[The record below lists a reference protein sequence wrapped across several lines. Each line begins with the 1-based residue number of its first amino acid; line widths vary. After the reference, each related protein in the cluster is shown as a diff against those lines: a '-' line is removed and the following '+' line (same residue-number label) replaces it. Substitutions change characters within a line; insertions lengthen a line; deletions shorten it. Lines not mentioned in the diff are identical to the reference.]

1 MALRIP
7 DTLWS
12 RLSALLL
19 VIALAGL
26 SSGLLVREL
35 IVRDFRSFIS
45 GRLEDRSYWVMA
57 RLEGKYAE
65 AGGWDPATLAD
76 DVVLAYMMG
85 LAVRV
90 SDMEKHPVIDVQQ
103 AVERMS
109 PQMKKRVSSYA
120 KGEIIT
126 DFRAGTP
133 YPLFH
138 NGQEVGQLEIV
149 YTSADKDHIFVTRS
163 NHLLFFSLFTVGALT
178 ILMSLVLSRRI
189 TRPVERLT
197 AAAQALRDGDMGV
210 RIDPEGTREFRTMA
224 DTFNRMAD
232 ALAAQESLRKKL
244 LTNAAHE
251 LRTPLTVMRLQVE
264 QMADG
269 MVPANNERLTAL
281 MAEMDRFRGI
291 LGALDDLSQAEA
303 SAMSLKKQPIQFRD
317 FLEPIVE
324 RFVCS
329 AQEIA
334 FTLDVEETITVFADP
349 DRLSQIMLNLIGN
362 AVKAVEKDGR
372 IAVRARRDG
381 TGIVVSV
388 EDSGCGIKEEDLSL
402 IFERFYRG
410 FRQGMGVG
418 LAIVKELVEAH
429 GGRISVTS
437 SIGEG
442 TSFSVFLPSFIS

>member
-1 MALRIP
+1 MALKIP

-12 RLSALLL
+12 RLTALLL
-19 VIALAGL
+19 LIALAGL

-35 IVRDFRSFIS
+35 IVKDFRAFIS
-45 GRLEDRSYWVMA
+45 GRLEDRSYWVMT

-65 AGGWDPATLAD
+65 TGRWDPAALAD
-76 DVVLAYMMG
+76 DVVWAYMMG

-90 SDMEKHPVIDVQQ
+90 SDIEKHPVIDIQQ

-109 PQMKKRVSSYA
+109 PPMKKRVLAYA
-120 KGEIIT
+120 KDGINAA
-126 DFRAGTP
+126 FGAGAV

-138 NGQEVGQLEIV
+138 KGEEIGQLEVIC
-149 YTSADKDHIFVTRS
+149 TDPDKDLVFVTRS
-163 NHLLFFSLFTVGALT
+163 NRLLLISLLAVGSLT
-178 ILMSLVLSRRI
+178 MLLSLVLSRRI

-197 AAAQALRDGDMGV
+197 AAAQAMRDGDMTV
-210 RIDPEGTREFRTMA
+210 RIEAEGTREFKTMA

-232 ALAAQESLRKKL
+232 SLAAQESLRKRL

-251 LRTPLTVMRLQVE
+251 LRTPLTVLRLQVE

-269 MVPANNERLTAL
+269 MVPADHEHLIAL
-281 MAEMDRFRGI
+281 MGEMDRFRGI

-303 SAMSLKKQPIQFRD
+303 SAANLNKQTFRLRD

-329 AQEIA
+329 AQAVA
-334 FTLDVEETITVFADP
+334 FTFDVPEEIFVSADP

-362 AVKAVEKDGR
+362 AVKAVDGNGR
-372 IAVRARRDG
+372 ITVRARREG
-381 TGIVVSV
+381 GGVLVSV
-388 EDSGCGIKEEDLSL
+388 EDSGCGIKEEDLPF

-418 LAIVKELVEAH
+418 LAIVKQLVEAH
-429 GGRISVTS
+429 GGKITATNNANTGACFRM
-437 SIGEG
+437 
-442 TSFSVFLPSFIS
+442 FLPD